1 MGMIIFVCVIT
12 FFVIFYNSIMLLR
25 LIKILALSGI
35 NNLVWFLVRIITGI
49 QFFFILFFYPVKRVS
64 NQISRSG
71 HYNKL
76 IKIFILL
83 SLGGL
88 PPFLGFL
95 GKLYILKVSMLMIN
109 NWFLFLL
116 VMRSLVVLFIYI
128 RFSFIVLSY
137 PIKTRFDERETK
149 NKILKKFYILSIFLW
164 PFLSL

>member
-1 MGMIIFVCVIT
+1 MGFLGVYIIF
-12 FFVIFYNSIMLLR
+12 L
-25 LIKILALSGI
+25 
-35 NNLVWFLVRIITGI
+35 
-49 QFFFILFFYPVKRVS
+49 QPVKRVS
-64 NQISRSG
+64 IQISSSR

-76 IKIFILL
+76 VKIFILL

-137 PIKTRFDERETK
+137 PIKTRFHERETK
-149 NKILKKFYILSIFLW
+149 
-164 PFLSL
+164 

>member
-1 MGMIIFVCVIT
+1 MGQ
-12 FFVIFYNSIMLLR
+12 
-25 LIKILALSGI
+25 
-35 NNLVWFLVRIITGI
+35 VWTL
-49 QFFFILFFYPVKRVS
+49 Y
-64 NQISRSG
+64 
-71 HYNKL
+71 KL

-137 PIKTRFDERETK
+137 PIINMFNEIETK
-149 NKILKKFYILSIFLW
+149 NKRLKKFYILSVFLW
-164 PFLSL
+164 PLLFL